1 MKTIISILFICAS
14 VQLANAQKITV
25 TNSSEELGNGYN
37 SAFTVFIPH
46 TTERDVER
54 KWISFLKDN
63 DAKVKSSKKGINGQN
78 AIIKSICPDTLQVF
92 SKITENAEGIS
103 LSAAFSK
110 NGTFIAPSTF
120 ADDSKMIE
128 KILHSMALPLAK
140 EGLEDK
146 VKVAQKLLEAKISD
160 QEGLEKT
167 NNKLANENEKM
178 KKQTQENEREIKD
191 NEHKI
196 SDLKA
201 DVENKKT
208 SLDAIKNKSKDLE

>member
-1 MKTIISILFICAS
+1 MKTIISILIICAT

-54 KWISFLKDN
+54 KWVSFLKDN

-92 SKITENAEGIS
+92 SIIAENAEGIS

-146 VKVAQKLLEAKISD
+146 VKAAQKLLEAKISD